1 MEKNGE
7 KLGKQKNTEQKGKTA
22 PNVPGFDIDDFMLF
36 Q

>member
-7 KLGKQKNTEQKGKTA
+7 KAREAKNTEKKGKTA
-22 PNVPGFDIDDFMLF
+22 PNVSGFDIDDFMLF